1 LIQDENSPQFRLLK
15 ENAQF
20 SNQDKCKSGTLV
32 SFALALE
39 QFCKSEVASQ
49 VELLDLFDRL
59 EFDPFEKMTVCIPLF
74 SGIKSE
80 ISDQGKKERTRET
93 ILVNL
98 TDIRSFF
105 LAKTIFT
112 SMTQNALSTISGIKS
127 IPNNVIQYF
136 YDSIAHALSQDA
148 YKFDYEKLQSLVQV
162 TSVYC
167 LDKSI
172 VEKIQR
178 LINSKYNKSG
188 KMNDQQFKQ
197 SIIEMYNNNPSSVTQ
212 ILDMTKELDVIYLFK
227 QSSNELLD

>member
-1 LIQDENSPQFRLLK
+1 
-15 ENAQF
+15 
-20 SNQDKCKSGTLV
+20 
-32 SFALALE
+32 
-39 QFCKSEVASQ
+39 
-49 VELLDLFDRL
+49 
-59 EFDPFEKMTVCIPLF
+59 
-74 SGIKSE
+74 
-80 ISDQGKKERTRET
+80 
-93 ILVNL
+93 
-98 TDIRSFF
+98 
-105 LAKTIFT
+105 
-112 SMTQNALSTISGIKS
+112 MTQNALSTISGIKS